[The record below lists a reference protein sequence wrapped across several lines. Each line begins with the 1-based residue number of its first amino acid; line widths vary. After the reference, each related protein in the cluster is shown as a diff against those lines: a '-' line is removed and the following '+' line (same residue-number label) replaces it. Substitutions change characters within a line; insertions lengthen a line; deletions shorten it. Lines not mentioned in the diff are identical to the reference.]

1 VKASRQFGWQQWLIL
16 LVTVACVAIMA
27 SLGAWQLRRAAFK
40 EQLAAQILQ
49 RNTLPALENKALN
62 TSNFIAANATGQG
75 DENTWLQRRATVQGR
90 WLHEHTVFLDNRP
103 MLVAGSQRVG
113 FYVAT
118 PLAIEGS
125 NRVIWVQRGWV
136 QRDFQDRTR
145 LPTLPETTA
154 TVSVQGRLLASV
166 SKAYEMQS
174 GSDAAHKASMPLP
187 SGSATA
193 NARPSRIWQNLPVV
207 SFGSKELLPMALLQT
222 APEAE
227 KDGLLRDWPAAD
239 TGVAK
244 HHGYA
249 FQWFALSALL
259 VVLYVWFQLIA
270 PRRRQAVV

>member
-1 VKASRQFGWQQWLIL
+1 VKAMARFGWQQWLIF
-16 LVTVACVAIMA
+16 LVTVSCVALTA

-40 EQLAAQILQ
+40 EQLAAQISQ
-49 RNTLPALENKALN
+49 RNQLPALENTALN
-62 TSNFIAANATGQG
+62 ASDFIASARDDNS
-75 DENTWLQRRATVQGR
+75 WLQRRAVLQGR

-118 PLAIEGS
+118 PLALEGS
-125 NRVIWVQRGWV
+125 HRVIWVQRGWV

-145 LPTLPETTA
+145 LPLLPEGNA
-154 TVSVQGRLLASV
+154 TVSVPGRLMASV
-166 SKAYEMQS
+166 SKAYEMKPAEQAQ
-174 GSDAAHKASMPLP
+174 DAA
-187 SGSATA
+187 SGG
-193 NARPSRIWQNLPVV
+193 ARPSRIWQNLPVIAV
-207 SFGSKELLPMALLQT
+207 AGKELLPMALLQT
-222 APEAE
+222 APEAA
-227 KDGLLRDWPAAD
+227 KDDLLRDWPAAD

-270 PRRRQAVV
+270 PRRRHAAL

>member
-1 VKASRQFGWQQWLIL
+1 VKVLKQFGWQQWLIL
-16 LVTVACVAIMA
+16 LITVACVALTA

-40 EQLAAQILQ
+40 EQLAAQISQ
-49 RNTLPALENKALN
+49 RNQLPALENAALN
-62 TSNFIAANATGQG
+62 ASNFIANKTSIK
-75 DENTWLQRRATVQGR
+75 DDKDTWLQRRATLQGR

-118 PLAIEGS
+118 PLALEGS

-145 LPTLPETTA
+145 LPSLPETTA

-166 SKAYEMQS
+166 SKAYEMQP
-174 GSDAAHKASMPLP
+174 GAAAAQDAAPAS
-187 SGSATA
+187 
-193 NARPSRIWQNLPVV
+193 ARPSRIWQNLPVLV
-207 SFGSKELLPMALLQT
+207 LGSKELLPMALLQT

-227 KDGLLRDWPAAD
+227 KDSLLRDWSAAN

-244 HHGYA
+244 HYGYA
-249 FQWFALSALL
+249 FQWFALCALL

-270 PRRRQAVV
+270 PRRRAAKV

>member
-1 VKASRQFGWQQWLIL
+1 VKALRQFAWQQWLIL
-16 LVTVACVAIMA
+16 LVTVACVALTA
-27 SLGAWQLRRAAFK
+27 SLGAWQLRRAEFK
-40 EQLAAQILQ
+40 EQLAAQISQ
-49 RNTLPALENKALN
+49 RNALPALENTALN
-62 TSNFIAANATGQG
+62 APHFIAAKATGNG
-75 DENTWLQRRATVQGR
+75 DEDTWLQRRATVQGR

-103 MLVAGSQRVG
+103 MLVSGSQRVG

-145 LPTLPETTA
+145 LPSLPESTA
-154 TVSVQGRLLASV
+154 TVTVQGRLLASV
-166 SKAYEMQS
+166 SKAYEMQP
-174 GSDAAHKASMPLP
+174 GSDAAQNP
-187 SGSATA
+187 ATA
-193 NARPSRIWQNLPVV
+193 NARPSRIWQNLPSVAL
-207 SFGSKELLPMALLQT
+207 GSKELLPMALLQT

-270 PRRRQAVV
+270 PRRRQATV

>member
-1 VKASRQFGWQQWLIL
+1 VKALRQLGWQQWLIL
-16 LVTVACVAIMA
+16 LVTMACVALTA

-40 EQLAAQILQ
+40 EQLAVQISQ
-49 RNTLPALENKALN
+49 RNELPALENTTLN
-62 TSNFIAANATGQG
+62 ASNFIANKATGKG
-75 DENTWLQRRATVQGR
+75 NEDTWLQRRATLQGR

-103 MLVAGSQRVG
+103 MLVSGSQRVG

-145 LPTLPETTA
+145 LPSLIEGTS
-154 TVSVQGRLLASV
+154 TVLVQGRLLASV

-174 GSDAAHKASMPLP
+174 GSDTAQNPAMSSAEGP
-187 SGSATA
+187 ATA
-193 NARPSRIWQNLPVV
+193 NARPSRIWQNLPTVAL
-207 SFGSKELLPMALLQT
+207 GSKELLPMALLQT

-270 PRRRQAVV
+270 PRRQAAV